1 MSILRR
7 IFGLDETPPAPRRG
21 PTSDEAESI
30 RRIAD
35 KLDAMEP
42 EKAKFIATFAF
53 TLSRVAHAD
62 MEISDEETQAMERI
76 VMERGKLPEEQA
88 ILVVQIAKTQ
98 SRMFGGTD
106 NYVVT
111 REFGRLS
118 TREQKLALLDCLF
131 AVSAADESVSTVE
144 DNEIRRIT
152 EEMKLDHSDFI
163 AVRST
168 YREHLAVLKKDP
180 NPGSGGERG

>member
-1 MSILRR
+1 
-7 IFGLDETPPAPRRG
+7 
-21 PTSDEAESI
+21 
-30 RRIAD
+30 
-35 KLDAMEP
+35 MEP
-42 EKAKFIATFAF
+42 EEAKFIATFAF

-62 MEISDEETQAMERI
+62 LEISDEETREMERI

-98 SRMFGGTD
+98 SRMFGSTD

-131 AVSAADESVSTVE
+131 AVSAADENVSTIE
-144 DNEIRRIT
+144 DNEIRKIA
-152 EEMKLDHSDFI
+152 EELKLDHSEFI
-163 AVRST
+163 AARSV
-168 YREHLAVLKKDP
+168 YREHLGVLKKGP
-180 NPGSGGERG
+180 NSGSGKDQG

>member
-7 IFGLDETPPAPRRG
+7 IFGLDATPAAPRRG
-21 PTSDEAESI
+21 PTRDEAESI

-35 KLDAMEP
+35 KLDKMEP
-42 EKAKFIATFAF
+42 EEAKFIATFAF

-62 MEISDEETQAMERI
+62 LEISDQETLEMERI
-76 VMERGKLPEEQA
+76 VMEKGRLPEEQA

-98 SRMFGGTD
+98 SRLFGSTD

-131 AVSAADESVSTVE
+131 AVSAADENVSTVE
-144 DNEIRRIT
+144 DNEIRRIA
-152 EEMKLDHSDFI
+152 EELKLEHSDFI
-163 AVRST
+163 AARSA
-168 YREHLAVLKKDP
+168 YREHLAVLKK
-180 NPGSGGERG
+180 RGDRGRG